1 MLQADAPETARSVA
15 FPESDAH
22 PSGPGLNWNCF
33 RLFCSRFVLDHS
45 A

>member
-22 PSGPGLNWNCF
+22 PSGPAST
-33 RLFCSRFVLDHS
+33 RIVLDCFS
-45 A
+45 LDLY